1 MNETVQH
8 SGGAFPGVRGRQSG
22 LGLRT
27 YSANSSE
34 SGQRSI
40 SGAVSA
46 NGLSAVAPGHINDG
60 SEVGERDQCSGRSA
74 PGEESLA
81 RHSWSHSGG
90 SPPRRAS
97 SSVRRLSP
105 FADDAE
111 QSAGMEHA
119 ETLAFR

>member
-1 MNETVQH
+1 MQH
-8 SGGAFPGVRGRQSG
+8 SGGAFPGVRGRPSG

-34 SGQRSI
+34 SDQRSV

-46 NGLSAVAPGHINDG
+46 NGLSAVAPGHVNDAP
-60 SEVGERDQCSGRSA
+60 EVGDREWCNGHSA

-111 QSAGMEHA
+111 QGAGMEHA